1 MTDTIQV
8 LGQYSPSA
16 SSLYTIY
23 TVPAATS
30 AVISSIV
37 VCNTNST
44 SATFRISIAVGGAI
58 DALSQYIY
66 YDLPLLG
73 NDTFVATVGLSL
85 ATTDQVR
92 ILASS
97 TNVAFTVSGVQ
108 VT

>member
-8 LGQYSPSA
+8 LGQYSPA
-16 SSLYTIY
+16 ANSLYTIY
-23 TVPAATS
+23 TVGAATS
-30 AVISSIV
+30 AVVSSIV

-44 SATFRISIAVGGAI
+44 SVTFRISIAIAGAI
-58 DALSQYIY
+58 DATSQYIY

-85 ATTDQVR
+85 ATTDQIRVQ
-92 ILASS
+92 ASA
-97 TNVAFTVSGVQ
+97 TNVAFTISGVQ